1 MTATGSGGAG
11 PAEAGPAGGVPAG
24 GGGLLVDAEVRRGSF
39 TLRVDLA
46 VPPGQVVGILG
57 PNGAGKS
64 TLLKALAGLT
74 PVASGRIV
82 LRGRVIDDAATGEFT
97 EAAGR
102 PVGFV
107 FQDYRLFPH
116 LTVTENVAFAP
127 RARGAG
133 RSAARAAAA
142 DWLARLGLT
151 ALADRRPGSLSG
163 GQAQRV
169 ALARALAGHP
179 DLLLLDEP
187 LSALDAGTRLDVQAE
202 LRRHLAAFTGPC
214 LLVTHDPL
222 EALVLADRLVVIED
236 GRVVQDGSPA
246 QVSRQPATEYVARLV
261 GLNLYPGRADDGE
274 VVLDAGGTLAIPGG
288 QRGPVLVAVRP
299 SSVTVSLERPH
310 GSARNTWPGRVTGLT
325 MLADRIRL
333 SVDSEPPIL
342 ADVTPA
348 AVAELE
354 LQPGRDIWL
363 AVKATDLEV
372 YPPG

>member
-1 MTATGSGGAG
+1 VIPADSAGSGTAG
-11 PAEAGPAGGVPAG
+11 RDAAD
-24 GGGLLVDAEVRRGSF
+24 GLLMAAEVSRGSF

-46 VPPGQVVGILG
+46 VPPGQVVGVLG
-57 PNGAGKS
+57 PNGAGKT

-74 PVASGRIV
+74 PVASGKIV
-82 LRGRVIDDAATGEFT
+82 LRGQVIDDAGTGEFT

-116 LTVTENVAFAP
+116 LSVTENVAFGP

-133 RSAARAAAA
+133 RAAARAAAA

-151 ALADRRPGSLSG
+151 GLADRRPGSLSG

-202 LRRHLAAFTGPC
+202 LRRHLAEFTGPC

-236 GRVVQDGSPA
+236 GRVVQDGTPA

-261 GLNLYPGRADDGE
+261 GLNLYAGRAGDGQ
-274 VVLDAGGTLAIPGG
+274 VALDGGGSLAIPGG
-288 QRGPVLVAVRP
+288 QRGPVLVSVRP
-299 SSVTVSLERPH
+299 SSVTVSSEQPR
-310 GSARNTWPGRVTGLT
+310 GSSARNTWPGTVTGLT
-325 MLADRIRL
+325 LLADRIRL
-333 SVDSEPPIL
+333 SLDGQPPVL

-354 LQPGRDIWL
+354 LRPGRAVWL

-372 YPPG
+372 YAPGS